1 MHEETRG
8 KYSRASSS
16 GIHYC
21 PWFKGAG
28 EVVLISKLCLS
39 EALIIGQGYRQ
50 PMGTTERKLVDL
62 VV

>member
-1 MHEETRG
+1 M
-8 KYSRASSS
+8 YSRTSSS

-39 EALIIGQGYRQ
+39 EALTIGQRYRQ
-50 PMGTTERKLVDL
+50 PVGNTERKLVDL
-62 VV
+62 VI